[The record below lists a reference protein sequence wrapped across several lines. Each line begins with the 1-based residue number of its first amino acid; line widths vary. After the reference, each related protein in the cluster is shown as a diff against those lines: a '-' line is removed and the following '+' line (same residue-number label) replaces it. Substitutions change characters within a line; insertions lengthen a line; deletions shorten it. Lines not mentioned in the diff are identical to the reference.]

1 MLHPHRFPTLT
12 AAAWMRFDEI
22 RRGLAT
28 VRPRNVLEIGAGQG
42 GLGAWIAQR
51 YEYVG
56 YEPDA
61 ESRAVAV
68 GTRRVERGARVVS
81 HLDGRLPEEFDLA
94 CAFEVLEHIEDD
106 ASALDEWYRLIAPR
120 GYLLISVPAH
130 SARYGAS
137 DTYVGHFRRY
147 DGPQLREL
155 LERHGFSV
163 VRVSSYGFGLGH
175 LLDAARNA
183 ILRRRPQVPST
194 EQGTAM
200 SGRLFQPGGTT
211 RAILNYLVAAP
222 FRVLQLPFVRTDAGI
237 GYVVLAQRAS

>member
-1 MLHPHRFPTLT
+1 
-12 AAAWMRFDEI
+12 MRFDEI
-22 RRGLAT
+22 RRGLST

-68 GTRRVERGARVVS
+68 GRVATHAGARVVS
-81 HLDGRLPEEFDLA
+81 DLDGTLTEKFDLA

-106 ASALDEWYRLIAPR
+106 ANALDEWHRLIAPR

-147 DGPQLREL
+147 DGPQLRAL
-155 LERHGFSV
+155 LEHHGFSV
-163 VRVSSYGFGLGH
+163 VRASSYGFGLGH
-175 LLDAARNA
+175 LLDTARNA
-183 ILRRRPQVPST
+183 ILGRRQQLPST
-194 EQGTAM
+194 EEGTAM
-200 SGRLFQPGGTT
+200 SGRLFQPGRTT
-211 RAILNYLVAAP
+211 QAMLNYLIAAP
-222 FRVLQLPFVRTDAGI
+222 FRALQLPFARTDAGI
-237 GYVVLAQRAS
+237 GYVVLARRDS

>member
-1 MLHPHRFPTLT
+1 
-12 AAAWMRFDEI
+12 MRFDEI
-22 RRGLAT
+22 RRGISA

-51 YEYVG
+51 YDYVG

-68 GTRRVERGARVVS
+68 GRVATNAGARVVS
-81 HLDGRLPEEFDLA
+81 DLDGTLSETFDLV

-106 ASALDEWYRLIAPR
+106 ADALDAWGRLIAPR
-120 GYLLISVPAH
+120 GHLLISVPAH
-130 SARYGAS
+130 SNRYGAS

-147 DGPQLREL
+147 DAPQLREL

-163 VRVSSYGFGLGH
+163 VRARSYGFGLGH

-183 ILRRRPQVPST
+183 VLGRRPQLPST
-194 EQGTAM
+194 EEGTAM
-200 SGRLFQPGGTT
+200 SGRLFQPGRTT
-211 RAILNYLVAAP
+211 QAILNYLVAAP
-222 FRVLQLPFVRTDAGI
+222 FRALQLPFARSDAGI
-237 GYVVLAQRAS
+237 GYVVLARRTS